1 MKYKL
6 RNENFCSDV
15 VTNIFQG
22 RGIDDV
28 DTLCCPP
35 IPKAID
41 FSKIANIEDGIAMFT
56 KHISKGKILLVQ
68 DTDVDGITAASIV
81 YQVSKILKPHSNIT
95 LHFHPAKEHGL
106 SPDVMGREDLDTFD
120 LIILPDAGT
129 NDKAQLE
136 KLMAMGIEVLVLDHH
151 EIEEELNFENT
162 VIINNQRKD
171 CSLNSNFSGVGVTY
185 FFFKAL
191 VCKYNL
197 PLNMD
202 IFLDL
207 VAVGTVADS
216 MDVTD
221 LEVRWYVEEGFKNI
235 KNKLLQTYFNEK
247 EMYYKTISW
256 GIASLINAVIRYAT
270 QEEKEQ
276 IFYALSNQNLTK
288 IIRKNKKK
296 KNKKTGK
303 FDIIEVEMSE
313 YDIALDLAASIK
325 AKQDKDVKSL
335 TDELLKRYCGQ
346 NIGMFVVGAET
357 KTING
362 LVANKVAEKIQK
374 PVLIVSEN
382 YGNYY
387 GSARGYD
394 KYMSNFKNWCEKTG
408 LFEFCMG
415 HSNAFGVSINQ
426 TNFVELSIR
435 SMSLKKQETII
446 EVDAIYQGKPNRRD
460 VERLELY
467 KKVWCKNCEEP
478 VFAIENVVVNKKD
491 LKYSSGSLRFFVNGT
506 RFVKRGTTKE
516 EYEML
521 INDKLKTTY
530 NLNILGK
537 ASIVDIYGKKYVEV
551 DIDDY
556 EILENVDYSY
566 FF

>member
-6 RNENFCSDV
+6 RNESFCSDI

-22 RGIDDV
+22 RGVADV
-28 DTLCCPP
+28 DTLFNPP

-41 FSKIANIEDGIAMFT
+41 YSKIVNIEEGIAMYT

-81 YQVSKILKPHSNIT
+81 YQVSKIMKPSCDIIV
-95 LHFHPAKEHGL
+95 HFHPAKEHGL
-106 SPDVMGREDLDTFD
+106 SQDVMGREDLNTFD

-151 EIEEELNFENT
+151 EIEEELSLRNT

-171 CSLNSNFSGVGVTY
+171 CIINSNFSGVGVTY

-207 VAVGTVADS
+207 VAVGTVADV

-235 KNKLLQTYFNEK
+235 KNKLLQTYFSEK

-256 GIASLINAVIRYAT
+256 GIASLINAVIRYASE
-270 QEEKEQ
+270 EEKEEF
-276 IFYALSNQNLTK
+276 FYTLSNQNLNEIVK
-288 IIRKNKKK
+288 KNKKK
-296 KNKKTGK
+296 KNKDSGK
-303 FDIIEVEMSE
+303 FDVIEVEMSQ
-313 YDIALDLAASIK
+313 YDIILEKATSIK

-346 NIGMFVVGAET
+346 NIGMFVV
-357 KTING
+357 
-362 LVANKVAEKIQK
+362 
-374 PVLIVSEN
+374 
-382 YGNYY
+382 
-387 GSARGYD
+387 
-394 KYMSNFKNWCEKTG
+394 
-408 LFEFCMG
+408 
-415 HSNAFGVSINQ
+415 
-426 TNFVELSIR
+426 
-435 SMSLKKQETII
+435 
-446 EVDAIYQGKPNRRD
+446 
-460 VERLELY
+460 
-467 KKVWCKNCEEP
+467 
-478 VFAIENVVVNKKD
+478 
-491 LKYSSGSLRFFVNGT
+491 T
-506 RFVKRGTTKE
+506 R
-516 EYEML
+516 
-521 INDKLKTTY
+521 
-530 NLNILGK
+530 
-537 ASIVDIYGKKYVEV
+537 
-551 DIDDY
+551 
-556 EILENVDYSY
+556 
-566 FF
+566 